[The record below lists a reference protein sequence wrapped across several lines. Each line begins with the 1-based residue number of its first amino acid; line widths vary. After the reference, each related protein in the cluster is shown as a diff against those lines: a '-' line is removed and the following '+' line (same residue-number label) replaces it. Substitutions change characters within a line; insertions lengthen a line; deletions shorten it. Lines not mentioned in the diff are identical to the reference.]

1 MSFSKKSN
9 CREESSRMSEHRSC
23 FKKASIKLKCSE
35 LYKGQDW
42 CRAIGNLSLESMEE
56 CIRENGFIKI
66 QDYTIYQA
74 SEWKANREADDLRHY
89 WSNSALERLVARWYS
104 DHPDGIGMVYEV
116 KDEDRIDVEFFTLP
130 SMKEGLPIVGYFKD
144 LRCIEDGD
152 KCKVVVNIYLF
163 KAVKLPFFNPTSLG
177 EVDYLSGFVEPH
189 DCKLVALYMGPTTT
203 VLGYED
209 LSQMWLEAEN
219 RRLRGLLKEKDDKAC
234 QCKCTP
240 VYEDEDCCE
249 DPCDDEKAEYYGN
262 PL

>member
-9 CREESSRMSEHRSC
+9 CREESSRMHERNSC

-42 CRAIGNLSLESMEE
+42 CRAIGNLSLDSMEDR
-56 CIRENGFIKI
+56 IRENGFIKI

-74 SEWKANREADDLRHY
+74 SEWKPKREDDDLRHY

-116 KDEDRIDVEFFTLP
+116 KDEDHIDVEFLALP
-130 SMKEGLPIVGYFKD
+130 SMENGLPIVGYFKD

-177 EVDYLSGFVEPH
+177 EIDYLSGFVEPS
-189 DCKLVALYMGPTTT
+189 DCKLVAIYMGPTTT
-203 VLGYED
+203 VPGYED
-209 LSQMWLEAEN
+209 LSQAWLQTEN
-219 RRLRGLLKEKDDKAC
+219 RRLRRLLEEKDRRCNTVA
-234 QCKCTP
+234 T
-240 VYEDEDCCE
+240 DEEECCE
-249 DPCDDEKAEYYGN
+249 DPCDEKAEYYGR
-262 PL
+262 PLC